1 MYNTKNSQGNLMGK
15 YLILC
20 LSLLFISCE
29 QETKIDQSISESENK
44 FSIMHLSGIN
54 TIYTDYE
61 KAFKVAKDE
70 NKVVFILFST
80 KFCRWCTKL
89 RDTTLKDSE
98 IVKRLNRDFIVLL
111 LDKNYSKY
119 PSKYTVKAVPAIYL
133 SDKNEEIFTSIIGY
147 HKNPNDYIKWFNY
160 IKIELSN

>member
-1 MYNTKNSQGNLMGK
+1 MGK

-29 QETKIDQSISESENK
+29 QDTKTDNPVSKSENK
-44 FSIMHLSGIN
+44 FSIMHLSNIN
-54 TIYTDYE
+54 TIYTNYE

-80 KFCRWCTKL
+80 TYCRWCTKL
-89 RDTTLKDSE
+89 RDTTLKDAE
-98 IVKRLNRDFIVLL
+98 IVKRLNRNFIVLL
-111 LDKNYSKY
+111 LDKNHSKY
-119 PSKYTVKAVPAIYL
+119 PSKYKVKAVPAIYL
-133 SDKNEEIFTSIIGY
+133 ADKNEEIFTSIVGY